1 MEIKQNTLYLTTP
14 NSYVAR
20 DHLNLKIEVERE
32 LKLAVPIHHLESVCV
47 FGQVAFSPAALQ
59 LCWEHGVAVNYFSEN
74 GYLLGRWEGVPN
86 TSVGLRRAQY
96 RAADDP
102 VKSAA
107 IARQCVL
114 GKLQNSRQSL
124 LRSARETRTEAE
136 SKSLQRCATELA
148 RLISRLS
155 QQAAAKD
162 VDEAEA
168 LTKALLLEKPEAETH
183 ELDQIRGYEGQG
195 ASLYFE
201 VFALHLRQ
209 QREDF
214 AFTTRSRR
222 PPRDAI
228 NSLLSYLYALVRH
241 DCIAALTAT
250 GLDPFVGYLHAERP
264 NRPGLALDLME
275 EFRPLLADR
284 LAITLVNR
292 RQVSKDDFIF
302 REGGAVEFTPAG
314 RKAVI
319 AAYQTRKQEVV
330 RHPLLDQEFRIGHL
344 MLTQARILAR
354 HLRGDMPQ
362 YLPCVLK

>member
-32 LKLAVPIHHLESVCV
+32 LKLAVPIHHLESVCI

-96 RAADDP
+96 RTADDP

-124 LRSARETRTEAE
+124 LRSARETRVEAE
-136 SKSLQRCATELA
+136 NTSLQRYATELA
-148 RLISRLS
+148 SLISHLS
-155 QQAAAKD
+155 QQVAAKAD
-162 VDEAEA
+162 KPAA
-168 LTKALLLEKPEAETH
+168 LTRVPFSDEPEAETH

-201 VFALHLRQ
+201 VFTLHLRQ
-209 QREDF
+209 QRADF

-228 NSLLSYLYALVRH
+228 NCLLSYLYALVRH

-264 NRPGLALDLME
+264 NRPSLALDLME
-275 EFRPLLADR
+275 EFRPLIADR
-284 LAITLVNR
+284 LAVTLINR
-292 RQVSKDDFIF
+292 RQITKDDFIV
-302 REGGAVEFTPAG
+302 REGGAVEFTPTG

-319 AAYQTRKQEVV
+319 TAYQTRKQDMV
-330 RHPLLDQEFRIGHL
+330 RHPLLDQECRIGHL
-344 MLTQARILAR
+344 MLIQARILAR
-354 HLRGDMPQ
+354 HLRGDIPK
-362 YLPCVLK
+362 YLPCLLK